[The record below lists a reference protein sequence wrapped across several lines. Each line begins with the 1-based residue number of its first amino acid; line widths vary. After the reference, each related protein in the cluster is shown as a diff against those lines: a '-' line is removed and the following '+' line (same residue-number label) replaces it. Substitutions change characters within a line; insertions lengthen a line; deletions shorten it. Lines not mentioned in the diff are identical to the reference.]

1 MRRLFW
7 HFARSGA
14 PSLHTPLIARYSG
27 TVYHPITYGGET
39 NMWRKLALLIVAAS
53 ALVLTAIGGQA
64 LAVGDQP
71 YVDVPPK
78 PGEPRHP
85 AEMEKNRVLC
95 QGNDALAC
103 RSYGDAIL
111 INALAGRLTK
121 AMADAKVEA
130 MIAQA
135 MVVKAKACDLKAEN
149 VCSELGFAY
158 QYGHSVTIDK
168 GAAHRYFVKACAI
181 DQSYCKNRD
190 ELAAFA
196 GAAPPTPAGGTCQKI
211 YADAFTLA
219 RGESDA
225 DRMFERQRTELEA
238 MQRTKGAA
246 ANKEAARY
254 NRSYND
260 HLYNKCKAMVQYSE
274 QSRLAKCEV
283 AQTTAIINY
292 AKKSREQMI
301 KEPMTACDYDLGKI
315 SVFY

>member
-1 MRRLFW
+1 
-7 HFARSGA
+7 
-14 PSLHTPLIARYSG
+14 
-27 TVYHPITYGGET
+27 
-39 NMWRKLALLIVAAS
+39 MWLKLALSIVTAS
-53 ALVLTAIGGQA
+53 ALALAAVGGQA

-103 RSYGDAIL
+103 RSYGGAIMS
-111 INALAGRLTK
+111 NALAGQLTK
-121 AMADAKVEA
+121 TMADAKVEA

-135 MVVKAKACDLKAEN
+135 MVVKAKACDLKAEY

-196 GAAPPTPAGGTCQKI
+196 GAAPPKPAGSSCQKI
-211 YADAFTLA
+211 YTDAFTLA

-225 DRMFERQRTELEA
+225 DRMFERHRVDLEA

-246 ANKEAARY
+246 ANKEAARF

-260 HLYNKCKAMVQYSE
+260 HLLKKCKLMVQYSE
-274 QSRLAKCEV
+274 SSRLTKCEV
-283 AQTTAIINY
+283 AQTTAIIGY
-292 AKKSREQMI
+292 AKKYREQMI
-301 KEPMTACDYDLGKI
+301 KEPMTACDYALGTI
-315 SVFY
+315 GVFY